1 MVAYEF
7 VGRINGQIGPIRNEG
22 SPYRACPLSS
32 GKNSIRP
39 DLFAWSIEGNHAM
52 HLAEFADLI
61 PDAVSE
67 VGVILRWL
75 RREGDISIR
84 AKAIRTYREELTSG
98 AGWDVLVSRVSM
110 LRSFL

>member
-75 RREGDISIR
+75 LSSNPSRYHRSPGLVPAISKGR
-84 AKAIRTYREELTSG
+84 YRE
-98 AGWDVLVSRVSM
+98 
-110 LRSFL
+110 